1 MFQQLCAYNNCLY
14 CHCIYKFFKDITLG
28 DLSDLWPPSSTVIP
42 SLCPSFIPGEMIQ
55 FWVKNLDIWANQLII
70 SDSTWGGPSS
80 PQFPGK
86 RLMVRMVRMVVQR
99 LVKPIAT
106 TVEDCDRTEPDPIA
120 QNELTLA
127 TSRSAAWRDW
137 GHSMKENISIYGEE
151 NGRWRILKPPIF
163 YCPFLPWGQVF
174 CIRPNFPP

>member
-1 MFQQLCAYNNCLY
+1 MTLLSKVHVPTTVCIQQLSLLLL
-14 CHCIYKFFKDITLG
+14 HIQILQRHHLGWSRWPVTPLFHRHPKFML
-28 DLSDLWPPSSTVIP
+28 
-42 SLCPSFIPGEMIQ
+42 FIPGEMIQ

-86 RLMVRMVRMVVQR
+86 RLMVRMVVQR

-106 TVEDCDRTEPDPIA
+106 TVPDPIV

-137 GHSMKENISIYGEE
+137 GHSMKENIPDTGEE
-151 NGRWRILKPPIF
+151 NGKWCILNKNHGSLF
-163 YCPFLPWGQVF
+163 KLASNHSCSD
-174 CIRPNFPP
+174 